1 MRIFIIERQ
10 PTMKCRAQKSPLIP
24 REKDTP
30 TRCALCEREVMQITR
45 HHLIPRSKGG
55 REVVDLCVPCHK
67 TLHSFFSNRTLLD
80 ELHTVEALRQEPEI
94 ARYLSWIRKQP
105 DRVIRVASRKDKR

>member
-1 MRIFIIERQ
+1 
-10 PTMKCRAQKSPLIP
+10 MKRRAQKSPLIP
-24 REKDTP
+24 RENDQP
-30 TRCALCEREVMQITR
+30 TRCALCKREVMQTTR

-55 REVVDLCVPCHK
+55 HEVVDLCVPCHK

>member
-1 MRIFIIERQ
+1 MRRRKDQ
-10 PTMKCRAQKSPLIP
+10 PDLFPQAVTQPK
-24 REKDTP
+24 
-30 TRCALCEREVMQITR
+30 RCVLCERDVQLVTR

-80 ELHTVEALRQEPEI
+80 ELHTVEALRQQPEI

-105 DRVIRVASRKDKR
+105 DRVIRVARRNDKH

>member
-1 MRIFIIERQ
+1 
-10 PTMKCRAQKSPLIP
+10 MKRRTQQSSLMP
-24 REKDTP
+24 REHDQP
-30 TRCALCEREVMQITR
+30 TRCVLCEREVMQTTR

-55 REVVDLCVPCHK
+55 TEVVDLCIPCHK
-67 TLHSFFSNRTLLD
+67 TLHSFFSNHTLLA

-105 DRVIRVASRKDKR
+105 DRVVRVARRKDKR